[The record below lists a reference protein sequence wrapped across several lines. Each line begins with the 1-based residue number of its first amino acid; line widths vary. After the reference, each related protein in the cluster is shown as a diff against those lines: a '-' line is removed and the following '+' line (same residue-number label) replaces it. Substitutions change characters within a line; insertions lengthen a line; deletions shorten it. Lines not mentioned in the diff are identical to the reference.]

1 MAKKVEVLC
10 IGKELLMGKM
20 LNVNAH
26 YLAKRATTLGLE
38 VDRIITV
45 TDNIDIIAAAVQ
57 EAMQHKPRFIITTGG
72 LGPTYDDKTV
82 EGIAKGTGRQLELND
97 DALKMI
103 AQKFREQK
111 EGRKAEF
118 SEEEYKRF
126 KQVMLEHEHGIYS
139 PYFLRMATIPKGS
152 RMAVNPILE
161 FGGLCVILEL
171 GDTTLVALPGV
182 PLQVNAIFEGLIVP
196 LLKEAAGN
204 VTFLETSLDLR
215 GIGEGRLNPIID
227 QVMNENPHVY
237 IKSNVRGDQIREGL
251 ELYLSTTNE
260 NPSTAENNLNK
271 ALTQISELIRE
282 NGGKITPIIA
292 TKSR

>member
-1 MAKKVEVLC
+1 MAKKVEILC

-20 LNVNAH
+20 LNVNAQ

-57 EAMQHKPRFIITTGG
+57 EVMQRKPRFIITTGG

-111 EGRKAEF
+111 DGRKAEF
-118 SEEEYKRF
+118 TEEEYKKF
-126 KQVMLEHEHGIYS
+126 KQVMLEHERGIYS

-171 GDTTLVALPGV
+171 ADITLVALPGV

-196 LLKEAAGN
+196 LLKEATGK

-215 GIGEGRLNPIID
+215 GVGEGRLN
-227 QVMNENPHVY
+227 
-237 IKSNVRGDQIREGL
+237 RAR
-251 ELYLSTTNE
+251 
-260 NPSTAENNLNK
+260 
-271 ALTQISELIRE
+271 
-282 NGGKITPIIA
+282 
-292 TKSR
+292 